1 MGEPC
6 RWQYQINAK
15 ESLLSYA
22 ISIALFSIMLLA
34 SRTSFADDLSAIEIL
49 HRAAATYRGLNSYE
63 CSLTLDTVRGQKVS
77 EQRLT
82 ESGQRPGKYRIVDA
96 NPKGVTTIG
105 DGKIQWVTSQDSSQY
120 TRSEIT
126 AQTLT
131 PISEFESIDQHV
143 TDATLAREELFVV
156 DGKPVPV
163 YVVMVK
169 RNRWPA
175 DAPPH
180 PQFVAYRID
189 EQSFVVHKAIT
200 YAGDVTRI
208 AFYSMSKWNQP
219 VEATLFSFAPP
230 QSALA
235 VSSVRAQ
242 QETAIAIVG
251 SEAPDFTLQDIS
263 GHPIHLWDLRG
274 KVVVLDFWATW
285 CLPCRA
291 LMPHLQKMHQ
301 DLSSQGL
308 TILGLDVGEDSDEVS
323 EFAKKESYTFRLLLG
338 AEPDVSAKYYVEG
351 YPTTFVVDR
360 NGRITFR
367 AFSEDSAAS
376 LRKAVENALR

>member
-285 CLPCRA
+285 CPPCVEELPSLIAMQERTKVNGVVVVGISIDVDGDA
-291 LMPHLQKMHQ
+291 YHRFLKLRNINFLTVRDPEQKIATLYGTAGWPETYVIDRQGVMRRKFVGPVDWNSPEVMQ
-301 DLSSQGL
+301 FLSQL
-308 TILGLDVGEDSDEVS
+308 
-323 EFAKKESYTFRLLLG
+323 
-338 AEPDVSAKYYVEG
+338 
-351 YPTTFVVDR
+351 
-360 NGRITFR
+360 
-367 AFSEDSAAS
+367 
-376 LRKAVENALR
+376 